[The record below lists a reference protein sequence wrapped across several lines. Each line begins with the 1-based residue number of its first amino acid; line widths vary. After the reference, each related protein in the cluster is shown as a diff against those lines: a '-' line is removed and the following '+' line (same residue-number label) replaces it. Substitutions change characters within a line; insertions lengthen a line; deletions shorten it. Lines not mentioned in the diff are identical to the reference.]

1 METTNIKLQD
11 FLASLGIQP
20 YYTKGDYA
28 EYAASAQLSD
38 ALDRYYIRTVIFK
51 EV

>member
-11 FLASLGIQP
+11 FLASLGFKPVYQC
-20 YYTKGDYA
+20 GDYA
-28 EYAASAQLSD
+28 EYYASPALSD
-38 ALDRYYIRTVIFK
+38 ALDKYYIRTVIFK